1 MADVKIRKLD
11 SWVLGYFRAQAQA
24 AGRSLEEQLRHLLT
38 DAAKRRRK
46 SLLARIDANR
56 ARLAKKYGVMRD
68 STVEIR
74 AEREERERRI
84 AGR

>member
-11 SWVLGYFRAQAQA
+11 ERLVAHYRARA
-24 AGRSLEEQLRHLLT
+24 AADGLTLEEALRRGLAE
-38 DAAKRRRK
+38 AADRRRRAAIERADR
-46 SLLARIDANR
+46 LR

-68 STVEIR
+68 SVELIR